1 MNALVPLL
9 LTDRRST
16 PSARA
21 DRQEPLP
28 MFRCPGSPG
37 FPSSPDQSARRCT
50 FRACPPRVQA
60 TTFCNHLRSPRTSAA
75 NARAAAPGGAELQPR
90 QHPTCQDTR
99 HPLLLRPLLVR
110 GTRLHAAGAQPC
122 EGGHPVRAT
131 LTTWPLT
138 TLATL
143 AAVVA
148 APVALSLAELP
159 MPNPQHVS
167 TQPPHPL
174 TAHRSPLTAHR
185 SPSSR
190 LACTGSSRG
199 PGRPRACVRTASS
212 RTPRPLAIA
221 WHS

>member
-1 MNALVPLL
+1 M
-9 LTDRRST
+9 
-16 PSARA
+16 
-21 DRQEPLP
+21 
-28 MFRCPGSPG
+28 
-37 FPSSPDQSARRCT
+37 
-50 FRACPPRVQA
+50 PPP
-60 TTFCNHLRSPRTSAA
+60 LRSPRALGSPRTESR
-75 NARAAAPGGAELQPR
+75 NARTAARGGAELQPR

-99 HPLLLRPLLVR
+99 LPLLLRPLLVR

-131 LTTWPLT
+131 LTTWPRT

-148 APVALSLAELP
+148 APVGLSLAELP
-159 MPNPQHVS
+159 MPKPQHITRS
-167 TQPPHPL
+167 SA

-212 RTPRPLAIA
+212 RTPRPSAIA
-221 WHS
+221 WYSSKRSTRRCRGWLRRPALALALALALTLALTLTLASPSPSPSPSPPL